1 MSTERRPGKSL
12 LIREAGPADLLI
24 VLEFRMG
31 MMTDIFTAENDAPGD
46 ADSLREANALWLAEH
61 MGRDFAAWL
70 AEVGGRPAGSAA
82 VLWFPHPPGP
92 RNPGGLE
99 AYVLNVYTKPEFRRL
114 GIARALMARVVDAAR
129 ARGVNRI
136 WLRASSEGR
145 PLYENIGFGAS
156 NYLEMRLEP
165 RDR

>member
-1 MSTERRPGKSL
+1 MSTERRPGKSI
-12 LIREAGPADLLI
+12 LIREAGPADLPI

-31 MMTDIFTAENDAPGD
+31 MMADVFKAEMGAPGD
-46 ADSLREANALWLAEH
+46 AVSLREANARWLAEH

-92 RNPGGLE
+92 RNPVGLE

-114 GIARALMARVVDAAR
+114 GVARALTTRVVEVAR

-145 PLYENIGFGAS
+145 PLYEDIGFGAR
-156 NYLEMRLEP
+156 NYLELALEP
-165 RDR
+165 PDR

>member
-12 LIREAGPADLLI
+12 MIREAGPADLPI

-31 MMTDIFTAENDAPGD
+31 MMADVFKAEMGTPGE
-46 ADSLREANALWLAEH
+46 ADLLREANALWLTEH

-70 AEVGGRPAGSAA
+70 AEVDGRPAGSAA

-114 GIARALMARVVDAAR
+114 GVARALMARVVEVAR

-145 PLYENIGFGAS
+145 PLYEDIGFGAR
-156 NYLEMRLEP
+156 NYLELAPKP
-165 RDR
+165 RDG